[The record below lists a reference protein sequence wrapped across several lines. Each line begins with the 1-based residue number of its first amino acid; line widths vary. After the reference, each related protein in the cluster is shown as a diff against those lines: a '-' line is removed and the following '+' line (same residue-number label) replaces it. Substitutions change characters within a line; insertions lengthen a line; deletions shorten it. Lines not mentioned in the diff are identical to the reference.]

1 MQFAPVALLPVL
13 AFLMLLKTIDS
24 YALVPPRTILRALAA
39 GCVAAVACWFIN
51 REVSALFPGDVNAF
65 RHFGAPV
72 IEEIAKA
79 AFVAWLILSAR
90 TGFLVDAAILG
101 FAVGAGFALVE
112 NVTYLVYLN
121 GSDAPGVW
129 LWVVRGFGTAIMHG
143 STTAMFAILGKG
155 LSDRHHDHPKRWL
168 LPGLVLAVAVH
179 SLFNQFPFGP
189 VATALMVLITMPL
202 LLSWVFARS
211 ENATREWLGTGF
223 DDDARVLE
231 SLMSA
236 DFPDTPVGR
245 YLESLR
251 SHFPG
256 EMIVDLLCLLRLHL
270 ELSVRAKGILL
281 AREAGIDVPIGD
293 DVRPK
298 LEEMEVLEQSIGRTG
313 RLALHPIRRMSRRD
327 LWELYVLGK

>member
-1 MQFAPVALLPVL
+1 MQFAPIALLPVL
-13 AFLMLLKTIDS
+13 AFLALLKAIDS
-24 YALVPPRTILRALAA
+24 YALVPPREIIRALLA
-39 GCVAAVACWFIN
+39 GALIAGACWLLN
-51 REVSALFPGDVNAF
+51 GRLAELVPGGPENFPRFWG
-65 RHFGAPV
+65 PL
-72 IEEIAKA
+72 IEEVFKA

-112 NVTYLVYLN
+112 NVAYLLHHEN
-121 GSDAPGVW
+121 ATVW
-129 LWVVRGFGTAIMHG
+129 LWGVRGFGTAIMHG

-155 LSDRHHDHPKRWL
+155 LSDRHPDHAKRSL
-168 LPGLVLAVAVH
+168 LPGLILAIIVH
-179 SLFNQFPFGP
+179 AAFNHFPFGP
-189 VATALMVLITMPL
+189 VATALLMLITMPL
-202 LLSWVFARS
+202 LLTWVFARS
-211 ENATREWLGTGF
+211 EARTREWLGTGF
-223 DDDARVLE
+223 DDDARILE

-251 SHFPG
+251 SRFPG

-281 AREAGIDVPIGD
+281 AREAGIEVPIGD
-293 DVRPK
+293 DVKDR
-298 LEEMEVLEQSIGRTG
+298 LEEMEVLERSIGTTG

>member
-13 AFLMLLKTIDS
+13 AFLALLKAIDS
-24 YALVPPRTILRALAA
+24 YALVPMREILRALLAGAVAA
-39 GCVAAVACWFIN
+39 GVCWAINAEVAY
-51 REVSALFPGDVNAF
+51 LFPGGVDQF
-65 RHFGAPV
+65 RHYGAPI

-79 AFVAWLILSAR
+79 TFVAWLILSAR

-101 FAVGAGFALVE
+101 FAVGAGFSLVE
-112 NVTYLVYLN
+112 NVTYLVYLDG
-121 GSDAPGVW
+121 GSVW
-129 LWVVRGFGTAIMHG
+129 LWVVRGFGTAIMHS
-143 STTAMFAILGKG
+143 STTAMFGILGKG
-155 LSDRHHDHPKRWL
+155 LSDRHHSHPKRWL
-168 LPGLVLAVAVH
+168 LPGLALAVGVHAV
-179 SLFNQFPFGP
+179 FNQFPFGP
-189 VATALMVLITMPL
+189 VATALLILITMPL

-211 ENATREWLGTGF
+211 ERATREWLGTGF
-223 DDDARVLE
+223 DDDARILE

-236 DFPDTPVGR
+236 DFPDSPIGR
-245 YLESLR
+245 YLEGLR

-256 EMIVDLLCLLRLHL
+256 EMIVDLLCLLRIHL

-298 LEEMEVLEQSIGRTG
+298 LEEIAALEKSIGRTG